1 VSFYSGLCKELLNIR
16 KREYILS
23 KPHLVISE
31 EDHLDAPEI
40 IADPSGVE
48 DIERWRSDVN
58 TPPPVIPTHSVDT
71 EPVIEG
77 TIKSPARRD
86 VATPTSVSE
95 TVEIPHGATSPRA
108 HVSEIGSAST
118 YQDTIIHNYDIPD
131 TNQLINSPE
140 KEVRFNVSL

>member
-1 VSFYSGLCKELLNIR
+1 MPN
-16 KREYILS
+16 
-23 KPHLVISE
+23 
-31 EDHLDAPEI
+31 APEI
-40 IADPSGVE
+40 IADPSGVK
-48 DIERWRSDVN
+48 DIERFCSDVI
-58 TPPPVIPTHSVDT
+58 TPPPVIPTHRVDT
-71 EPVIEG
+71 EPIIEG
-77 TIKSPARRD
+77 TNKSPARRD

-95 TVEIPHGATSPRA
+95 TVEIPHGATSSHA

>member
-1 VSFYSGLCKELLNIR
+1 
-16 KREYILS
+16 
-23 KPHLVISE
+23 LVISE
-31 EDHLDAPEI
+31 EDHLVAPEI
-40 IADPSGVE
+40 IAP
-48 DIERWRSDVN
+48 DIELLRRSDVN

-77 TIKSPARRD
+77 TNKSPARRD